1 MHELRGSSL
10 IKLSNSIVHKQILEK
25 LSKRHKILVAKI
37 EGEFLTNFS
46 KTQNQ
51 NQNKL

>member
-10 IKLSNSIVHKQILEK
+10 IKSSNSIFYKQILEK
-25 LSKRHKILVAKI
+25 LSKGTKTLVAKI

-51 NQNKL
+51 NKL